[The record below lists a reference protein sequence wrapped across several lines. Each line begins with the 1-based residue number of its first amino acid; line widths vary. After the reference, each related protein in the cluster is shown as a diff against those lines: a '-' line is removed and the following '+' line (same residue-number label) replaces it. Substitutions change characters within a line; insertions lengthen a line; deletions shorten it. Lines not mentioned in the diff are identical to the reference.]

1 MMYDIIII
9 EREVVS
15 MKEKTFDYKGQMI
28 NYYNKV
34 KANPKVTWCTM
45 STDVTKGYVVRW
57 SY

>member
-28 NYYNKV
+28 NYYKV

-45 STDVTKGYVVRW
+45 STDAIKGYTVRW